1 MRPTLREFID
11 QKKSTNH
18 LNENASFDDAL
29 ERISAVNEGITFI
42 VDDQHKLV
50 GVLSDGDIRR
60 HMNQNP
66 DFRALPLSRLMT
78 KNPICMA
85 IGDDFDNVLSVMKK
99 HKINALAIV
108 DHDNVYLGS
117 ITLHETLRY
126 FSPERVYIKDSEQVT
141 DENLERHV
149 SRYRFAANFIPR
161 GAHVLDCACG
171 SGYGSEIIFR
181 QAAAVT
187 GVDHSKEAIDYA
199 RAHYA
204 HTGMTFIREKIEHL
218 TFPREHFDAIIS
230 FETIEHITET
240 NCRIYL
246 EKSAT
251 WIKAGGIFIVSSPML
266 RYKDNEPYVTNPYHI
281 NEMAKPHLLDM
292 FEKTFPGFIIH
303 YYHQKQDVFLPLSD
317 EHTGFM
323 VAVGRKLS

>member
-18 LNENASFDDAL
+18 LNEHASFEDAL
-29 ERISAVNEGITFI
+29 DIISATNEGITFI
-42 VDDQHKLV
+42 VDNRHKLV

-66 DFRALPLSRLMT
+66 AFRSRPLSDLMT
-78 KNPICMA
+78 PNPISMT
-85 IGDDFDNVLSVMKK
+85 IDDDFDKVLSVMKK

-108 DHDNVYLGS
+108 DDDQVYLGS

-126 FSPERVYIKDSEQVT
+126 FSPERVYIKDSEHVI

-149 SRYRFAANFIPR
+149 FRYRFAANFIPK

-171 SGYGSEIIFR
+171 SGYGSDILFR
-181 QAAAVT
+181 QAQTVT

-218 TFPREHFDAIIS
+218 AFPNERFDAVVS

-240 NCRIYL
+240 DCKAYL
-246 EKSAT
+246 EKSAA
-251 WIKAGGIFIVSSPML
+251 WIKEGGIFVVSSPML
-266 RYKDNEPYVTNPYHI
+266 RYKDNEPFVTNPYHI
-281 NEMAKPHLLDM
+281 NEMDKPRLLGM
-292 FEKTFPGFIIH
+292 FEETFPGFIIH
-303 YYHQKQDVFLPLSD
+303 YYHQKQDVFLPLSH

-323 VAVGRKLS
+323 VAVGRKIN